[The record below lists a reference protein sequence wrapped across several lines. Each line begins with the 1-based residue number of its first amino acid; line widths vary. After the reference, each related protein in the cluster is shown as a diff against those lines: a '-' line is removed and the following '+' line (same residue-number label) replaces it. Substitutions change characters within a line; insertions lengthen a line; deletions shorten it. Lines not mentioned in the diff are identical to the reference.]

1 MISIFTSAN
10 LAYLPQCLILRE
22 SVERHEPDA
31 HFVLVL
37 VDLMP
42 TDPDTIARLGLFD
55 EVMLVE
61 DLLGD
66 ECEEW
71 LSRYDVVEAC
81 TSVKGRAVRRLLERG
96 DKVVYLDPDTAL
108 FGPLDAFTAQLESSS
123 VVLTPHQLEP
133 AVTDTPW
140 IDDEINSLAY
150 GIYNFGMFGVRDC
163 PEGIAFAD
171 WWDERLS
178 TLCIDDIPRGL
189 FVDQRWGDFVPNF
202 FPAASICR
210 HPGINLAS
218 WNLHQRLMTLD
229 ERGDYLVNGQ
239 PLVMYH
245 FTKGT
250 GIGPQ
255 ASRAKMDDN
264 PLVADLWRWYL
275 ERLEWFGRGHRA
287 PVWAF
292 APVNRPRVASVPDGE
307 ETSPLIPD
315 ARQVFGAFAPDER
328 LSALPVGSVSPD
340 RSTIV
345 GKGGVLFL
353 HQGSNRYHDQYVNR
367 RPDAP
372 GIAWAELT
380 QERHRRIGESAQVLS
395 LFVPNKATCLPDLYP
410 LQLDTCPTP
419 AWRDLRAALGF
430 RDDVLFCESLMEAS
444 LPGNRLERN
453 PWSHVDSHWS
463 EFGCLETV
471 NDVLRRMGHD
481 ELEMDVQKVEPQL
494 AFGDL
499 SSKFDAAA
507 AGNHATRRLRDR
519 GANPRCVFMS
529 ESATAADNSTGRRVT
544 WQNQEAPVDS
554 RLCIVGN
561 SFAGLGDSPTHL
573 VFWLARAFRE
583 VTMLHSGSIPL
594 DVVEAYGAD
603 VILFQGVERFLV
615 QVSPDEF
622 TAAQI
627 EALFRNDQATPE

>member
-22 SVERHEPDA
+22 SVERYEPDA

-37 VDLMP
+37 VDRMP
-42 TDPDTIARLGLFD
+42 TDPVMIERLGLF
-55 EVMLVE
+55 EEIILVE

-66 ECEEW
+66 ECEDW
-71 LSRYDVVEAC
+71 MSRYDVVEAC
-81 TSVKGRAVRRLLERG
+81 TSVKGRAVRRLLARG
-96 DKVVYLDPDTAL
+96 DNVVYLDPDTAL
-108 FGPLDAFTAQLESSS
+108 FGPLDAFTAQLETSS

-133 AVTDTPW
+133 AIIDSPW
-140 IDDEINSLAY
+140 IADEISSLAY
-150 GIYNFGMFGVRDC
+150 GIYNFGMFGVRAC

-210 HPGINLAS
+210 HPGINVAS

-229 ERGDYLVNGQ
+229 VNGDYRVNGE

-250 GIGPQ
+250 GIGLQ

-264 PLVADLWRWYL
+264 PLAADLWRWYL

-292 APVNRPRVASVPDGE
+292 TPVNGPQRASVPDGGKL
-307 ETSPLIPD
+307 SPLTPD
-315 ARQVFGAFAPDER
+315 DRRVFAAFAPDEQ
-328 LSALPVGSVSPD
+328 LSALPIGSVSPD

-367 RPDAP
+367 RSDAL

-380 QERHRRIGESAQVLS
+380 EERHRRIGGSAQMLS

-410 LQLDTCPTP
+410 LQLDSCPTP
-419 AWRDLRAALGF
+419 AWRDLRSALGS
-430 RDDVLFCESLMEAS
+430 RDDVLFCDSLLDAS
-444 LPGNRLERN
+444 LPGNRWERN
-453 PWSHVDSHWS
+453 PWGHVDSHWS

-471 NDVLRRMGHD
+471 NEVLRRMGYD
-481 ELEMDVQKVEPQL
+481 EFKLDALKVKPLQS
-494 AFGDL
+494 FGDL
-499 SSKFDAAA
+499 SSKFGTAA
-507 AGNHATRRLRDR
+507 AGNYVTRRLV
-519 GANPRCVFMS
+519 NPTAQPTCVYLS
-529 ESATAADNSTGRRVT
+529 ESDIEMENSSGRRVT
-544 WQNQEAPVDS
+544 WRNPEAPVS
-554 RLCIVGN
+554 LTLCVVGN
-561 SFAGLGDSPTHL
+561 SFAGMGNSTMDL
-573 VFWLARAFRE
+573 VYWFARVFKE
-583 VTMLHSGSIPL
+583 VTMLHSGSVPI
-594 DVVEAYGAD
+594 DVVETYGAD
-603 VILFQGVERFLV
+603 VVLFQSVERFFM
-615 QVSPDEF
+615 QVPSDVY
-622 TAAQI
+622 TAAQV
-627 EALFRNDQATPE
+627 EAVYNRHGGTPT